1 MYRVEDKYLCM
12 EGDMLVLQS
21 KLSTVLRADDNQ
33 TGPDGY
39 CVTSVY
45 FDDIWDSSL
54 HDAQEGHRIRE
65 KYRIRIYGHRYSSI
79 KLEVKYKRDNRIKKI
94 SREISLH
101 QMRRLLKEKCIEDGD
116 PSLDNPVT
124 LFNLAISEKK
134 LSPKIIV
141 EYDRKA
147 FVYEPGNV
155 RITLDR
161 NIRGSMDIDAFAEC
175 RAPQFQYLQEEN
187 QVLEIKYDEFLPGFI
202 AGILESGNMNQVS
215 FSKYKLCRMNADGLR
230 FVQSHFG

>member
-1 MYRVEDKYLCM
+1 
-12 EGDMLVLQS
+12 
-21 KLSTVLRADDNQ
+21 
-33 TGPDGY
+33 
-39 CVTSVY
+39 
-45 FDDIWDSSL
+45 
-54 HDAQEGHRIRE
+54 
-65 KYRIRIYGHRYSSI
+65 
-79 KLEVKYKRDNRIKKI
+79 
-94 SREISLH
+94 
-101 QMRRLLKEKCIEDGD
+101 MRRLLKEKCIEDGD

>member
-79 KLEVKYKRDNRIKKI
+79 KLEVKYKRDNRIKKYPGKSVCI
-94 SREISLH
+94 
-101 QMRRLLKEKCIEDGD
+101 KCG
-116 PSLDNPVT
+116 
-124 LFNLAISEKK
+124 
-134 LSPKIIV
+134 
-141 EYDRKA
+141 
-147 FVYEPGNV
+147 G
-155 RITLDR
+155 
-161 NIRGSMDIDAFAEC
+161 
-175 RAPQFQYLQEEN
+175 
-187 QVLEIKYDEFLPGFI
+187 
-202 AGILESGNMNQVS
+202 
-215 FSKYKLCRMNADGLR
+215 
-230 FVQSHFG
+230 